1 MLFKLIIALIVSI
14 FAWFFPQTQDYAV
27 WIFLI
32 AVTVIFVV
40 EGVRIVPQQQAWLV
54 ERLGRFHAILQ
65 PGLNLIIPFMDHV
78 AYAHSL
84 KEVPLDVPE
93 QTCITRD
100 NTQLAVDGIIY
111 YQVMDPRLASYGSEN
126 YIMAITQLAQTT
138 LRSEIGKMELDKTFE
153 SRDVIN
159 HQVVAVL
166 DEAGRNWGIKVLRYE
181 IKSLTPPDAIL
192 KSMQA
197 QITAEREKR
206 ALIAKSE
213 GQRQEEINLA
223 DGQKQGAVLTS
234 EGEKQAAINKAQGD
248 ATAIRLIAEA
258 TAAGVRAVAE
268 AIGDKGGMDAA
279 NLKVAQQYIEAFAQL
294 AKTSNTLI
302 IPANA
307 SDIAGVVA
315 TAMSVLAKTRQD
327 PAGV

>member
-294 AKTSNTLI
+294 AKTNNTLI